1 VRNAHTAA
9 VLGENRMFDVKEAE
23 QKRRSPAEIAM
34 MVQDGWECFSDIAA
48 VIPPEITDALA
59 DRAINGEVKGVRW
72 GSILDIE
79 PLRILSKEASRGIT
93 PVSWFSGK
101 QFAAA
106 VNEGRADIMPC
117 SYKDMPEYAA
127 GLEKLDAIFIR
138 TSSMDSE
145 GFFHVGTAGSLMEV
159 LIKKAEHIFVEA
171 DPHMPSHEGCPKL
184 HISEVDAYC
193 ESDRELPEVHSA
205 ATDEASKRIAEIIA
219 DQIPD
224 RATVQLGIGAIPE
237 ACGKLLRDKKELGI
251 HTELFS
257 DSYMELIE
265 CGAATNAFKEEYTGK
280 SVATVAFG
288 SKKLYSFLEG
298 NLDVLM
304 LPVNVT
310 NDPYLIAKHK
320 NFISINGALEVDL
333 FGQVCAESLGTRHV
347 SGSGGQ
353 GDFVRGAV
361 MSEGGKSF
369 IAFPSTAAKGTLSR
383 IKPLLSEGAVVTTGK
398 NDVDMIVTEYG
409 LAKLRGKTLSQ
420 RVKALIS
427 IAHPDF
433 RDELIFYAKQRG
445 MI

>member
-1 VRNAHTAA
+1 
-9 VLGENRMFDVKEAE
+9 
-23 QKRRSPAEIAM
+23 
-34 MVQDGWECFSDIAA
+34 
-48 VIPPEITDALA
+48 
-59 DRAINGEVKGVRW
+59 
-72 GSILDIE
+72 
-79 PLRILSKEASRGIT
+79 
-93 PVSWFSGK
+93 
-101 QFAAA
+101 
-106 VNEGRADIMPC
+106 
-117 SYKDMPEYAA
+117 
-127 GLEKLDAIFIR
+127 
-138 TSSMDSE
+138 
-145 GFFHVGTAGSLMEV
+145 
-159 LIKKAEHIFVEA
+159 
-171 DPHMPSHEGCPKL
+171 
-184 HISEVDAYC
+184 
-193 ESDRELPEVHSA
+193 
-205 ATDEASKRIAEIIA
+205 
-219 DQIPD
+219 
-224 RATVQLGIGAIPE
+224 
-237 ACGKLLRDKKELGI
+237 
-251 HTELFS
+251 
-257 DSYMELIE
+257 
-265 CGAATNAFKEEYTGK
+265 
-280 SVATVAFG
+280 
-288 SKKLYSFLEG
+288 
-298 NLDVLM
+298 M